1 MGAGMRP
8 LGLGAVWVKVVQV
21 TQLVTFDDCFEELL
35 RHEGGFVDNSALGDR
50 GGPTKYGVTQ
60 AEARDAGYTGTMA
73 YLPLS
78 TAKRIYQARYWT
90 AVRAEELPT
99 ELRYVMFDSAVNS
112 GPGQAVR
119 WLQDALEV
127 RVDGV
132 LGAVTLKAAQECNAL
147 RVTGLI
153 LAQRLIFMTNLPSW
167 GSFSRGWV
175 RRIAALLQ
183 EA

>member
-1 MGAGMRP
+1 M
-8 LGLGAVWVKVVQV
+8 

-78 TAKRIYQARYWT
+78 TAKRIYEARYWT
-90 AVRAEELPT
+90 AVRAEELPA

-119 WLQDALEV
+119 WLQDALDV

-132 LGAVTLKAAQECNAL
+132 LGPVTVKAAQECNTL

-167 GSFSRGWV
+167 GSFSRGWA
-175 RRIAALLQ
+175 RRIAAMLK

>member
-1 MGAGMRP
+1 
-8 LGLGAVWVKVVQV
+8 
-21 TQLVTFDDCFEELL
+21 
-35 RHEGGFVDNSALGDR
+35 
-50 GGPTKYGVTQ
+50 
-60 AEARDAGYTGTMA
+60 MA

-90 AVRAEELPT
+90 AVRAEELPP

-119 WLQDALEV
+119 WLQDALNV

-132 LGAVTLKAAQECNAL
+132 LGPLTLKAAQECNAL
-147 RVTGLI
+147 RVTGLV

-167 GSFSRGWV
+167 GMFSRGWA

>member
-1 MGAGMRP
+1 M
-8 LGLGAVWVKVVQV
+8 

-78 TAKRIYQARYWT
+78 TAKRIYEARYWT
-90 AVRAEELPT
+90 AVRAEELPA

-119 WLQDALEV
+119 WLQNALDV

-132 LGAVTLKAAQECNAL
+132 LGPVTLKAAQECNAL

-153 LAQRLIFMTNLPSW
+153 LAQRLVFMTNLPSW
-167 GSFSRGWV
+167 GSFSRGWA

-183 EA
+183 EV

>member
-1 MGAGMRP
+1 M
-8 LGLGAVWVKVVQV
+8 

-50 GGPTKYGVTQ
+50 GGPTKYGVTH
-60 AEARDAGYTGTMA
+60 AEARDAGYTGPMA

-90 AVRAEELPT
+90 AVRAEELPA

-119 WLQDALEV
+119 WLQDALDV

-132 LGAVTLKAAQECNAL
+132 LGPVTLKAAQECNAL

-167 GSFSRGWV
+167 GSFSRGWA
-175 RRIAALLQ
+175 RRIAAMLK

>member
-1 MGAGMRP
+1 M
-8 LGLGAVWVKVVQV
+8 

-35 RHEGGFVDNSALGDR
+35 RHEGGFVDNIALGDR

-60 AEARDAGYTGTMA
+60 AEARDAGYTGPMA

-90 AVRAEELPT
+90 AVRAEELPA

-119 WLQDALEV
+119 WLQDALDV

-132 LGAVTLKAAQECNAL
+132 LGPVTLKAAQECNAL

-167 GSFSRGWV
+167 GSFSRGWA
-175 RRIAALLQ
+175 RRIAAMLK